1 VLKSTSPG
9 IVKRSIRSP
18 WSHLV
23 PLGLFI
29 VLAAG
34 FSWLWYQAS
43 ARQYRSLVREGEL
56 LVEQTA
62 LRLIEVGKTAEEVA
76 HHMRTAWRG
85 GGATLVGF
93 GRAAQELVA
102 RNNDLLAISWVSP
115 GGQLDYIYPP
125 NPANQS
131 TLGWDVNT
139 DPYVRTFLE
148 IARRSEDVVFTPPLL
163 GTHESACVA
172 TYLQLGNEGSDGFV
186 SILFSLDALVGNF
199 GDSVLDKFDYAL
211 VCKSVGED
219 GQTDWFGTNGIGDDS
234 LKDRPLRQVW
244 PFILHPNTWELVL
257 APKLDRRPVGTSN
270 EEDLFFAA
278 GLFLAAALAL
288 LVLRE
293 FRSRAALAI
302 SEHRYRSVVQDLPD
316 FVCRYRPDGTITFV
330 NEAFAARFDRH
341 AEELL
346 GTKLFA
352 LYPAEQWVEL
362 RAHIAKLAPG
372 EEVES
377 NRSTTAPGEQ
387 PRSWERWHERAL
399 SDHEGSV
406 AEVQSIGYDVTEA
419 HEAEERLRHSQERYR
434 TLVEACPDGVLIHRE
449 GVIVYAN
456 ESLAR
461 LVGAEGTR
469 ELGGTELAD
478 LHSPIDQE
486 NGAEIMRGDEPARY
500 EDGRIQHR
508 DGHTVEVEV
517 IAKRVVFDG
526 RPAVQAILRDVT
538 ERREAEHALR
548 ESEGR
553 FRTIFGSISDAVLI
567 HDRKGALREVNARAS
582 QLFGLPEEVLKRLDI
597 ESLLAEDSPHA
608 IEPLRAAFAAALN
621 TGEPQLF
628 EFEARRGRDE
638 RWWAEVSLRAADIG
652 GRERL
657 LAVVRDVTE
666 RRQAQ
671 EALRAARNRLDHLL
685 STGPTI
691 IYSRTPGPAPS
702 LTFISRNA
710 EQLVGL
716 TQEVLTSNPGR
727 WWRGAVL
734 EADRPRVDAELAE
747 SDKRGDRF
755 TCEYRLTTGHGEEIW
770 IQDDARLL
778 RDNEGQ
784 AIEWVG
790 CWRDV
795 TARKHSEQSQRLML
809 DELDHRVKN
818 TLAMVLALLEQ
829 TLIRTTSPEELRAA
843 FRGRVE
849 ALAHAH
855 EALAVGQWEEVDLE
869 RITCLVL
876 GPHLDLGRISVVG
889 PKQPLDART
898 ASPLALSLHELAT
911 NAVKHGAL
919 SVAGGHVDLTWEREE
934 RGLVVSWQERGGP
947 ETKPPTERSSSGGA
961 GLRLVRGLIEHELGG
976 RVLLDFEVEGLLA
989 EIVLPLGDTATR
1001 PRLLI

>member
-1 VLKSTSPG
+1 M
-9 IVKRSIRSP
+9 
-18 WSHLV
+18 
-23 PLGLFI
+23 PLGLFLM
-29 VLAAG
+29 LAG
-34 FSWLWYQAS
+34 VFSWLWYQAS
-43 ARQYRSLVREGEL
+43 LRQSRSLIREGGL

-62 LRLIEVGKTAEEVA
+62 LRLVEIAKTAEEVS

-102 RNNDLLAISWVSP
+102 RNRDLLAISWVSP
-115 GGQLDYIYPP
+115 GGRLDYVYPTGATDQ
-125 NPANQS
+125 NP
-131 TLGWDVNT
+131 LGWNVSE
-139 DPYVRTFLE
+139 DPHAGPTLE
-148 IARRSEDVVFTPPLL
+148 IARLSEEVVFTPPLI
-163 GTHESACVA
+163 GTHESPCVA
-172 TYLQLGNEGSDGFV
+172 TYLQLGSEGSDGFV
-186 SILFSLDALVGNF
+186 SILFSLDALVENF
-199 GDSVLDKFDYAL
+199 GDSVLQKFDYAL
-211 VCKSVGED
+211 VCRGGGED
-219 GQTDWFGTNGIGDDS
+219 GQTEWFGTSGIGDDS
-234 LKDRPLRQVW
+234 LRDRPLGQVW
-244 PFILHPNTWELVL
+244 PFTLRPNTWELVL
-257 APKLDRRPVGTSN
+257 APKLDRLSAGTSV
-270 EEDLFFAA
+270 EEDMFLVA

-293 FRSRAALAI
+293 FRSRAALSI
-302 SEHRYRSVVQDLPD
+302 SEHRYRSIVQDLPD

-346 GTKLFA
+346 GTKLFS

-362 RAHIAKLAPG
+362 KAHIAKLSPG

-377 NRSTTAPGEQ
+377 HRSFSSMEGLRP
-387 PRSWERWHERAL
+387 SWERWHERAL
-399 SDHEGSV
+399 SDQDGAV

-419 HEAEERLRHSQERYR
+419 RQAEERLRHSQERYR
-434 TLVEACPDGVLIHRE
+434 TLVEACPDGVLIHRD

-456 ESLAR
+456 ESLVR
-461 LVGAEGTR
+461 LVGAKSTH
-469 ELGGTELAD
+469 ELAGTNLASLQAAHD
-478 LHSPIDQE
+478 RAQ
-486 NGAEIMRGDEPARY
+486 GANLMRGDEPARY
-500 EDGRIQHR
+500 EDGRIEHR

-538 ERREAEHALR
+538 ERREAEQALG

-553 FRTIFGSISDAVLI
+553 FRTIFGSISDAVMI
-567 HDRKGALREVNARAS
+567 HDRSGALREVNARAS
-582 QLFGLPEEVLKRLDI
+582 QLFGLPEEVLKKLDI

-608 IEPLRAAFAAALN
+608 IEPLRAGFAAALS

-628 EFEARRGRDE
+628 EFEARRGRSE

-671 EALRAARNRLDHLL
+671 EALRAARNRLDHML
-685 STGPTI
+685 STSPTI
-691 IYSRTPGPAPS
+691 IYSRTPGPAPQ

-710 EQLVGL
+710 EELVGL
-716 TQEVLTSNPGR
+716 TQEALTSDPGL

-734 EADRPRVDAELAE
+734 EADRARVNADLAE
-747 SDKRGDRF
+747 SDERGDLF
-755 TCEYRLTTGHGEEIW
+755 TCEYRLTTGHGEVIW

-778 RDNEGQ
+778 RDKDGQ

-795 TARKHSEQSQRLML
+795 TARKHSEQSQRLMM

-818 TLAMVLALLEQ
+818 TLAMVLSLLDQALQ
-829 TLIRTTSPEELRAA
+829 GTSSPEELRAA
-843 FRGRVE
+843 FRGRVV
-849 ALAHAH
+849 ALAYAH
-855 EALAVGQWEEVDLE
+855 EALALGQWEEVDLE
-869 RITCLVL
+869 RITRLVL
-876 GPHLDLGRISVVG
+876 GPHLDQGKISVEG
-889 PKQPLDART
+889 PEQPLDART

-919 SVAGGHVDLTWEREE
+919 SVPDGRVELTWTRED

-947 ETKPPTERSSSGGA
+947 ETSPPTERSTGGA

-976 RVLLDFEVEGLLA
+976 RVLLDFEVSGLCA
-989 EIVLPLGDTATR
+989 EIVLPLGERAAR
-1001 PRLLI
+1001 PRLLT